1 VQVHSL
7 VKEHEDEFQI
17 CIFDNRGCGRSSCPE
32 SKFSTSVMAKDT
44 LDLLDHLEW
53 EKVHVVG
60 ISMGGMI
67 SQELALLMLPQERL
81 ASLSLAVTHSGTF
94 YYSLLFLIIIPHY
107 SLLLFII
114 SYLFMNKLPLVGG
127 LYAMAP
133 MAGIVGMMGSIF
145 KKTPEEK
152 AEPRTS
158 ASCIHSPIHYLY

>member
-1 VQVHSL
+1 

-32 SKFSTSVMAKDT
+32 SKFSTSAMAKDT

-81 ASLSLAVTHSGTF
+81 ASLALAVTHAGIF
-94 YYSLLFLIIIPHY
+94 PIIPYSLLPNNHY
-107 SLLLFII
+107 YLL
-114 SYLFMNKLPLVGG
+114 
-127 LYAMAP
+127 
-133 MAGIVGMMGSIF
+133 SIYF
-145 KKTPEEK
+145 TN
-152 AEPRTS
+152 
-158 ASCIHSPIHYLY
+158 L